1 MRNLNSFYWQWPPP
15 QNRAETSGEGAMRTI
30 QWLMTAGFSLI
41 LSGCAGVQT
50 APTPETRNALAPT
63 GKLRVGF
70 LSTTPLHGTRD
81 AASGEFKGVAVDLG
95 KELARRIGVPFEA
108 VAYSSLP
115 ALMTGA
121 KTGEWDVAA
130 MGINAA
136 RALVVDFSAP
146 YMGVEFSYLVPGGS
160 SISSLTDV
168 DRPGVR
174 IAVLEKSSP
183 DAYLSVR
190 LRNAT
195 LVRTP
200 TIAGMVGSLG
210 AGKADAV
217 FATKANLLSQA
228 EKIAGSR
235 VLEGRSGGEETG
247 MAVPKGR
254 ALSAAYVRT
263 FVEDAKAEGL
273 VKAAIERAGLRGVV
287 VAPLK

>member
-1 MRNLNSFYWQWPPP
+1 MR
-15 QNRAETSGEGAMRTI
+15 MI
-30 QWLMTAGFSLI
+30 QRLMTAVFSVI

-70 LSTTPLHGTRD
+70 LSTTPLHGARD

-115 ALMTGA
+115 ALMAGA

-130 MGINAA
+130 MGINAE
-136 RALVVDFSAP
+136 RALRVDFSAS
-146 YMGVEFSYLVPGGS
+146 YMEVEFSYLVPGGS
-160 SISSLTDV
+160 SISSLADV

-183 DAYLSVR
+183 DAYLAAR

-200 TIAGMVGSLG
+200 TIAGMVDSLG
-210 AGKADAV
+210 TGKADAV

-235 VLEGRSGGEETG
+235 VLEGRSGAEETG
-247 MAVPKGR
+247 MAVPKAR
-254 ALSAAYVRT
+254 AVSAAYVRT
-263 FVEDAKAEGL
+263 FVEDAKTEGL

>member
-1 MRNLNSFYWQWPPP
+1 MPTMQ
-15 QNRAETSGEGAMRTI
+15 
-30 QWLMTAGFSLI
+30 LMTALFALM
-41 LSGCAGVQT
+41 LTGCAGVQT
-50 APTPETRNALAPT
+50 ATTPETRNALAAT

-70 LSTTPLHGTRD
+70 LSTTPLHGTKD

-95 KELARRIGVPFEA
+95 KELARRIGVPFEP
-108 VAYSSLP
+108 VAYSSVP
-115 ALMTGA
+115 ALIAGA
-121 KTGEWDVAA
+121 KAGEWDVAT
-130 MGINAA
+130 MGINAE
-136 RALVVDFSAP
+136 RAVAVDFSAP
-146 YMGVEFSYLVPGGS
+146 YMEVEFSYLVPTDS

-183 DAYLSVR
+183 DGYLSAR

-195 LVRTP
+195 LVRAP
-200 TIAGMVGSLG
+200 TIAGMVESLR
-210 AGKADAV
+210 AGKADAL
-217 FATKANLLSQA
+217 FATKAGMLSQA
-228 EKIAGSR
+228 EKLAGSR

-263 FVEDAKAEGL
+263 FVENAKAEGL